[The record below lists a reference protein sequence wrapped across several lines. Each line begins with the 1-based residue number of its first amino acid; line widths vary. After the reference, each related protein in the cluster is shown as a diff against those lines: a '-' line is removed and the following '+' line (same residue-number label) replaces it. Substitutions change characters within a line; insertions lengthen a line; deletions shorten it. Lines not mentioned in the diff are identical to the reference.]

1 MRVDD
6 PNMENMGALLPTPV
20 IPPVYPD
27 QDHLMH
33 MQSHEMF
40 LMDPQYGARIPEGG
54 RALLE
59 QHIQNHLAYLYGA
72 TETDMLETLNG
83 PVGGGAV
90 ARSEEH
96 TSELQ
101 SLMRISY
108 AVFCLKK
115 KKQESDET

>member
-54 RALLE
+54 RALME

-72 TETDMLETLNG
+72 TETDM
-83 PVGGGAV
+83 
-90 ARSEEH
+90 RSEARRVGKEGVSQGRSRGS
-96 TSELQ
+96 TD
-101 SLMRISY
+101 
-108 AVFCLKK
+108 K
-115 KKQESDET
+115 